1 MVSAR
6 KLLLAAAALAWG
18 FELPRMAIEAIRR
31 AETAKVAELR
41 PSATTTPAI
50 ATSAPPTPFAAAWKT
65 EFAVRM
71 SPFASATSSGLMRVG
86 RSDLSA
92 G

>member
-1 MVSAR
+1 VIS
-6 KLLLAAAALAWG
+6 
-18 FELPRMAIEAIRR
+18 R
-31 AETAKVAELR
+31 AETAKVAVFR
-41 PSATTTPAI
+41 PRATTTPAM
-50 ATSAPPTPFAAAWKT
+50 ATRAPPTPFATAWKT

-86 RSDLSA
+86 RRDLWA